1 MQLANLRGVY
11 EAQGPFATVYLE
23 ARSPA
28 ADAEDQLRLRWQDLR
43 SQLADAGTPD
53 AALTAL
59 DESVTRPAA
68 TEVHNEGRVLVAD
81 QTRVILEEHF
91 DAAQGSGDLATV
103 GEPAQLG
110 DYVRHRLGAARML
123 VVIADQQQAVIRRLV
138 VSGDELLASDAEESV
153 QGTSSESVHK
163 PRQGALSHK
172 QIQRSADEAATQNI
186 RDISE
191 RVATIADSWNPDVIV
206 VAGESQGRRG
216 LHEELPK
223 ALQELTVEAE
233 TGGGI
238 PSGSA
243 DEGTEQA
250 LRDELTVI
258 ARRVVIARGKDSTD
272 RYGEATGHGRSA
284 EGTDEIQAAL
294 RLGAVDTLLLR
305 QDERAEG
312 EDQLLADAAGVGASV
327 GLISSPVSG
336 AVAAVLRYEAPVQD
350 VAD

>member
-1 MQLANLRGVY
+1 MQLTSLRGVY

-59 DESVTRPAA
+59 DESIIGPPAP
-68 TEVHNEGRVLVAD
+68 EVHTEGRVLVAD
-81 QTRVILEEHF
+81 QERVVLEEHF
-91 DAAQGSGDLATV
+91 DAVQGSGDLATV
-103 GEPAQLG
+103 GEPPQLG

-123 VVIADQQQAVIRRLV
+123 VVIADQKQATIRRLV

-153 QGTSSESVHK
+153 QGSSDESVHK
-163 PRQGALSHK
+163 PREGALSHK
-172 QIQRSADEAATQNI
+172 RIQRSADEAAARNI

-191 RVATIADSWNPDVIV
+191 RVAKIADSWNPDVIV
-206 VAGESQGRRG
+206 VAGETQGRRA

-238 PSGSA
+238 PSDSA

-250 LRDELTVI
+250 LRDELSVI
-258 ARRVVIARGKDSTD
+258 ARRIVIQRSKDQTE
-272 RYGEATGHGRSA
+272 RYGEASGHGRSA
-284 EGTDEIQAAL
+284 EGAEEVRAAI

-305 QDERAEG
+305 QHERAEA
-312 EDQLLADAAGVGASV
+312 EDQLLADAAAVGASV
-327 GLISSPVSG
+327 GLITSQVSG

-350 VAD
+350 VAR

>member
-1 MQLANLRGVY
+1 MQLTNLRGVY

-43 SQLADAGTPD
+43 AQLADAGTPD
-53 AALTAL
+53 VALTEL
-59 DESVTRPAA
+59 DEAVTGPAP
-68 TEVHNEGRVLVAD
+68 TEVHTEGRVLVAD
-81 QTRVILEEHF
+81 QTRVVLNEHF

-103 GEPAQLG
+103 GEPPQLG

-123 VVIADQQQAVIRRLV
+123 VVIADQQQALIRRLV
-138 VSGDELLASDAEESV
+138 VSGEELLASAQEESV
-153 QGTSSESVHK
+153 QGSSVESVHK

-186 RDISE
+186 RDITQ
-191 RVATIADSWNPDVIV
+191 RVAKIADSWNPDVIV
-206 VAGESQGRRG
+206 VAGETQGRRA

-223 ALQELTVEAE
+223 ALQELAVEAE

-238 PSGSA
+238 PAGNA

-258 ARRVVIARGKDSTD
+258 ARRVVIQRGNEQTD

-284 EGTDEIQAAL
+284 EGVEEIRAAI

-312 EDQLLADAAGVGASV
+312 EDQLLADASASGASFGLVGA
-327 GLISSPVSG
+327 PVSD